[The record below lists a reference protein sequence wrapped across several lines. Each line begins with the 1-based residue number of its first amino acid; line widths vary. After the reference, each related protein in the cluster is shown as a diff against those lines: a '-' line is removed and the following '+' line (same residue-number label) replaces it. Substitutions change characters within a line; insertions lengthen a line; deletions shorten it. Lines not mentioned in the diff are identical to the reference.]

1 MDIRTASLDD
11 LDLIADLGCRTYRD
25 HFTSIWSERAMSEF
39 LQRDFSEKAL
49 QASLVS
55 PTHAWLVLRDAGEPK
70 GFAKINWDRP
80 DPVRQ
85 TVGAELQKIY
95 FSSAATG
102 RGYGARL
109 LDAVFGEVGQRAQ
122 SWVWLDV
129 LKSNRGA
136 QAFYQKHGFQ
146 MIGEIPFS
154 TDKAEI
160 GLFVMA
166 RDLCS
171 ESVEPLAG

>member
-1 MDIRTASLDD
+1 MN
-11 LDLIADLGCRTYRD
+11 
-25 HFTSIWSERAMSEF
+25 EF
-39 LQRDFSEKAL
+39 LQRDFSEEAL

-55 PTHAWLVLRDAGEPK
+55 PAHTWLVLRDAGEPM

-80 DPVRQ
+80 DPVRH

-102 RGYGARL
+102 KGYGARL
-109 LDAVFGEVGQRAQ
+109 LDAVFGEVRQRGQ

-136 QAFYQKHGFQ
+136 QAFYEKHGFQ